1 LAQTIGQ
8 VQSET
13 AALAAKRGPK
23 AVQPTTT
30 PTTVT
35 QPNVTTEPVVVQKPV
50 PLTPQELPTVINDE
64 ALKGLGIGPTAL
76 IRKNKLL
83 EGKDIATPDGASEVK
98 RILTA
103 YSENRSQPIKE
114 KIDAFLARP
123 EFQGAQNVAGNVEQP
138 IGASPAIPS
147 EPNNLP
153 STGSTGLT
161 EPSGV
166 VSPVAATG
174 ETVGGKSQQ
183 PVALTLPPEIQAAK
197 NLVDAIDKGG
207 VPLNPAK
214 VNSVARDIGLDVS
227 KNARPEETIARLR
240 EAIARATEPT
250 TQEGTPSGDQT
261 IETQQTETQGQK
273 APAKSIS
280 KKAAADKIKAE
291 QGVVAAEQERTKF
304 VEDND
309 KKADSVMRGILLD
322 TAGKLGVKPQ
332 DLPAQSQ
339 IGTDEHNM
347 LRLPSLLNRYIDLQ
361 DIIAKAEEPEQT
373 AKNQREL
380 EGVAKAIAAS
390 GGDAPQLLSYL
401 QGIPQ
406 KQRDTVISNVTR
418 KAISDFEDRAKGI
431 VEAHI
436 AESKKKLETVE
447 EYTDAD
453 AARDADLINEG
464 IFQKLDIRLWSPVY
478 VGPQLDETGRS
489 LAQKGDLNSLLGH
502 LGNTIKTP
510 EIQRVLRKIQSLG
523 LKTK

>member
-1 LAQTIGQ
+1 
-8 VQSET
+8 
-13 AALAAKRGPK
+13 
-23 AVQPTTT
+23 
-30 PTTVT
+30 
-35 QPNVTTEPVVVQKPV
+35 
-50 PLTPQELPTVINDE
+50 
-64 ALKGLGIGPTAL
+64 
-76 IRKNKLL
+76 LL
-83 EGKDIATPDGASEVK
+83 EGKDIATPGGAAEVK

-103 YSENRSQPIKE
+103 YGENRSQPIKE

-138 IGASPAIPS
+138 SGAGVSVPS
-147 EPNNLP
+147 EPNNAP
-153 STGSTGLT
+153 STGGIEST
-161 EPSGV
+161 EPNGV
-166 VSPVAATG
+166 VSPSTATG
-174 ETVGGKSQQ
+174 ELVGGESQQ
-183 PVALTLPPEIQAAK
+183 PGALEAAP
-197 NLVDAIDKGG
+197 I
-207 VPLNPAK
+207 
-214 VNSVARDIGLDVS
+214 
-227 KNARPEETIARLR
+227 
-240 EAIARATEPT
+240 TEPT
-250 TQEGTPSGDQT
+250 TQEGTLSGDQT
-261 IETQQTETQGQK
+261 IETQQTEAQGQE
-273 APAKSIS
+273 APAKSIG

-322 TAGKLGVKPQ
+322 TAGKMGVKPQ

-347 LRLPSLLNRYIDLQ
+347 LRLPALLNRYIDLQ
-361 DIIAKAEEPEQT
+361 DIIAKAEEPTQT

-380 EGVAKAIAAS
+380 KGVAEAIAAS

-401 QGIPQ
+401 QGLPK
-406 KQRDTVISNVTR
+406 KQRDTVISSVTR

-431 VEAHI
+431 VEAQI
-436 AESKKKLETVE
+436 AESKKKLDTIE

-464 IFQKLDIRLWSPVY
+464 VFQKLGIRLFSPAY

-502 LGNTIKTP
+502 LGNVIKTP

-523 LKTK
+523 LKTKVVIGDLVVSSPMELLAQ